1 MPQALGGLKVRVP
14 IEYDEVAACSRGK
27 QSNAFKMQPPLL
39 KGNRHMELH
48 SAAQFGKQRDF
59 WWHRDFLDLMALR
72 WKLADA
78 SSIADIGCGLGH
90 WSRLLY
96 RYLKAPASLVGV
108 DRESEWVGQ
117 AFTFFKR
124 VYPEVSADQV
134 KFIQGDALC
143 LPLPSDEFDVVTC
156 QTLLMH
162 LKRPEIA
169 IEEMRRITKP
179 GGLVICVEPNNLFN
193 TVAFNS
199 LTETQTVEEVTRKF
213 EYWLRFQ
220 RGKQALG
227 EGNNSIGD
235 LVPGLLAGAGLTD
248 IEVYESDR
256 AAPYIPP
263 YDTEEQRVLLNQEQD
278 WRDAGTGTWSYEHAR
293 RYVLAG
299 GGSEAFFES
308 CWRQLRE
315 SFKVERAAIGRNEFH
330 LAGGGIS
337 YLVSGRKPM

>member
-1 MPQALGGLKVRVP
+1 
-14 IEYDEVAACSRGK
+14 
-27 QSNAFKMQPPLL
+27 
-39 KGNRHMELH
+39 MELH

-72 WKLADA
+72 WVLADA

-124 VYPEVSADQV
+124 DYPEVCEDQV
-134 KFIQGDALC
+134 NFIQGDALC
-143 LPLPSDEFDVVTC
+143 LPLSSDEFDVVTC

-162 LKRPEIA
+162 LRRPEIA

-193 TVAFNS
+193 SICLNS
-199 LTETQTVEEVTRKF
+199 LTEMQTVEEVTRKF

-235 LVPGLLAGAGLTD
+235 LVPGLMAGAGLTD
-248 IEVYESDR
+248 VEVYQRDR

-278 WRDAGTGTWSYEHAR
+278 WRDAGTGTWNYEDAR

-315 SFKVERAAIGRNEFH
+315 SFELERAAIARNEFH
-330 LAGGGIS
+330 LAGGGIN
-337 YLVSGRKPM
+337 YLVSGRKPI

>member
-1 MPQALGGLKVRVP
+1 
-14 IEYDEVAACSRGK
+14 
-27 QSNAFKMQPPLL
+27 
-39 KGNRHMELH
+39 MEPH
-48 SAAQFGKQRDF
+48 SAAHFGEQRDF

-162 LKRPEIA
+162 LSRPEIA

-179 GGLVICVEPNNLFN
+179 GGLLICVEPNNL
-193 TVAFNS
+193 ADI
-199 LTETQTVEEVTRKF
+199 LTAS
-213 EYWLRFQ
+213 
-220 RGKQALG
+220 AL
-227 EGNNSIGD
+227 I
-235 LVPGLLAGAGLTD
+235 
-248 IEVYESDR
+248 R
-256 AAPYIPP
+256 
-263 YDTEEQRVLLNQEQD
+263 
-278 WRDAGTGTWSYEHAR
+278 
-293 RYVLAG
+293 
-299 GGSEAFFES
+299 
-308 CWRQLRE
+308 
-315 SFKVERAAIGRNEFH
+315 
-330 LAGGGIS
+330 
-337 YLVSGRKPM
+337 